1 VRDELE
7 KIQKIQ
13 HNRKHSR
20 SSSVV
25 ENAFSIAGTED
36 VTLNLAKVHFI
47 AGDEGEVVQS
57 RMIMLDEMETF
68 DSLND
73 RVKEKFGKAQ
83 VKLKYRD
90 SDGDLITMC
99 EDSDLIAA
107 YESARLVSG
116 SLKLVIWCYSKESE

>member
-1 VRDELE
+1 
-7 KIQKIQ
+7 
-13 HNRKHSR
+13 
-20 SSSVV
+20 VV